1 MPLNTVDTLSV
12 FAQEYLAAVLAALA
26 TTDAGVPD
34 GPAYVAPG
42 IPSLDCP
49 EMVTVHVQTLQF
61 ASTSPSAPLAADQR
75 AARRGLIQATLVA
88 QFVRCQP
95 TIKGTSLPNAVEMN
109 AAGKKADQDVWA
121 VWNHIVGLVRA
132 GTIFEGA
139 CPPNGIDPPAPI
151 TPQGASAGWAFQV
164 RPQIGGYPA

>member
-1 MPLNTVDTLSV
+1 MPLNTVDTLFA
-12 FAQEYLAAVLAALA
+12 FAQQYLDAVLAALA

-34 GPAYVAPG
+34 GPAFVAPG

-49 EMVTVHVQTLQF
+49 EMVTVHVQTLQYAF
-61 ASTSPSAPLAADQR
+61 TQPSGPIQADQR

-95 TIKGTSLPNAVEMN
+95 TITGTRLPTSAEMT
-109 AAGKKADQDVWA
+109 AAGKKSDQDVWA
-121 VWNHIVGLVRA
+121 VWNHVTNLIRSGDL
-132 GTIFEGA
+132 FEGS
-139 CPPNGIDPPAPI
+139 CPPNGIDPPALV

-164 RPQIGGYPA
+164 RPQIGGYLG